1 MIVLGLGV
9 AGVAAFATWWFFLRD
24 AGLPA
29 DTAVRR
35 PEAIDAAVL
44 RDARYAELRA
54 PAQPQESVRKGRSN
68 PFAPPS
74 VGAETAEQP

>member
-44 RDARYAELRA
+44 RDGRYGELRA
-54 PAQPQESVRKGRSN
+54 PAQPQESVRKGRTN
-68 PFAPPS
+68 PFVPASAQP
-74 VGAETAEQP
+74 ETP